1 MNIIGSMISSL
12 VVALKQVFH
21 HVGTLKS
28 HRPLRVAQDLPI
40 SSKVEP
46 YAAIIG
52 AGRSSFGEQ
61 WYKDPEKLVMEAGI
75 RAMESVDSGLRRRD
89 IQACYLGSFLY
100 QATNKLSLLPGHMAR
115 ELGINI
121 PMNTTEAACGSGG
134 SAFYNGCIA
143 IKSGKYDVV
152 LVGGFEKMTDRSG
165 KIIDDLMFAADPHE
179 FDAGFTFSGLYAAMM
194 ARYIHDYG
202 ERDNRCVEALAQVAC
217 KNHHHAIG
225 NEYAQF
231 RREITVEDVLK
242 SQPIADPI
250 RLLHCSPVSDG
261 AAAVILARPDLAK
274 KYTDTPTYVIG
285 SQQATDDVSLFTRA
299 SLTGIKATRLAVG
312 IALKETGLSIED
324 IQIAEAHDCFTIE
337 EAMFLEDS
345 GFYEMGKA
353 WQGIYESYESSKGS
367 KHIPYVKDGASIIVN
382 PGGGLK
388 ADGHPVGATG
398 VRQIVEC
405 FKQLRNEAGNHQVEV
420 DGDLNL
426 ALCHNIG
433 GTGGIA
439 VVHILARDI

>member
-1 MNIIGSMISSL
+1 
-12 VVALKQVFH
+12 
-21 HVGTLKS
+21 
-28 HRPLRVAQDLPI
+28 LPI
-40 SSKVEP
+40 SNKVEP

-61 WYKDPEKLVMEAGI
+61 WYKDPENLVMEAGI

-100 QATNKLSLLPGHMAR
+100 QATNKLSLLPGYMSR

-121 PMNTTEAACGSGG
+121 PMSTTEAACASGG
-134 SAFYNGCIA
+134 SAFYNACMA

-152 LVGGFEKMTDRSG
+152 LVGGFEKMTDRVS
-165 KIIDDLMFAADPHE
+165 KIVDDLMFAADPHE
-179 FDAGFTFSGLYAAMM
+179 FDAGFTFAGLYATMM

-202 ERDNRCVEALAQVAC
+202 QGQRRCIEALAQIAC
-217 KNHHHAIG
+217 KNHHHAID
-225 NEYAQF
+225 NEYAQY
-231 RREITVEDVLK
+231 RREISVDDVLK

-250 RLLHCSPVSDG
+250 RLLHCSPISDG
-261 AAAVILARPDLAK
+261 AAAVLLTRPDLAK
-274 KYTDTPTYVIG
+274 KYTDTPIYVTG

-312 IALKETGLSIED
+312 MALKETGLSMED
-324 IQIAEAHDCFTIE
+324 IQIAEVHDCFTIE
-337 EAMFLEDS
+337 EALFLEDS
-345 GFYEMGKA
+345 GFYEVGKA
-353 WQGIYESYESSKGS
+353 WEGIYESYESNKGS
-367 KHIPYVKDGASIIVN
+367 KHIPYVKDGASLIVN
-382 PGGGLK
+382 AGGGLK

-398 VRQIVEC
+398 VRQIYEC
-405 FKQLRNEAGNHQVEV
+405 FKQLRKEAGKNQVEV

-426 ALCHNIG
+426 ALTHNIG

-439 VVHILARDI
+439 VVHILARDVA